1 MLCVV
6 AGMSGDKLISVHG
19 SMLLMDWNIHPFLY
33 DREAKAGALFEEYG
47 GEDWQVVVAAK
58 QVVFKIVARC
68 ILNC

>member
-33 DREAKAGALFEEYG
+33 NRDAKAALFEEYG